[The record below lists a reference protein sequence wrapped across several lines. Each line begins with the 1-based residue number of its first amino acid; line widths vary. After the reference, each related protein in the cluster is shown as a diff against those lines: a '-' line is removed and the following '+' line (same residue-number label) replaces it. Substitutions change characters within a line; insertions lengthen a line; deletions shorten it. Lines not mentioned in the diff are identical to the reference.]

1 MLPTGQRLE
10 NEWHAPFSTLSPA
23 VSILTP
29 STDTPQVLAEIGA
42 QLRQARMNR
51 GQSIAELSGRLN
63 MGQEQLQAL
72 ESANLAKLPEP
83 VFVIAQIR
91 RVASTLGV
99 DVEGS
104 IQELRRSEA
113 LRSPTAAEPG
123 TSTAPHQPRQPRSH
137 LPRLRPL
144 AAVVAVP
151 LLGWLGFSGWMH
163 WQRTLLQKQQTSA
176 VVPPAL
182 QGQNTRG
189 AAASAAATDQLTLNS
204 KASSW
209 LAVRDSKGTMLF
221 EGSFTGQKRFPIGRG
236 LEVLAGRPDLVL
248 ASLAGTTPEP
258 LGPIEAVRWRRFSPA
273 PAQRP

>member
-1 MLPTGQRLE
+1 M
-10 NEWHAPFSTLSPA
+10 STP
-23 VSILTP
+23 IP

-42 QLRQARMNR
+42 QLRQARINR
-51 GQSIAELSGRLN
+51 EQSIAELSGRLN

-91 RVASTLGV
+91 RVASTLGL

-113 LRSPTAAEPG
+113 LRSPAAAEPG
-123 TSTAPHQPRQPRSH
+123 PDAAPRQPRS
-137 LPRLRPL
+137 PRPWLKPL
-144 AAVVAVP
+144 AAVVVVP

-163 WQRTLLQKQQTSA
+163 GQRTHLLKQQPSA
-176 VVPPAL
+176 AAAPAAL
-182 QGQNTRG
+182 VGQSSRG
-189 AAASAAATDQLTLNS
+189 AAAMAPAADQLMLNS
-204 KASSW
+204 TASSW

-221 EGSFTGQKRFPIGRG
+221 EGNFTGQKRFPIGRG

>member
-1 MLPTGQRLE
+1 V
-10 NEWHAPFSTLSPA
+10 STP
-23 VSILTP
+23 TP

-113 LRSPTAAEPG
+113 LRSPAAAEPG
-123 TSTAPHQPRQPRSH
+123 PGAAKRAGSGPGTAPRQPRSRRPW
-137 LPRLRPL
+137 LKPL

-163 WQRTLLQKQQTSA
+163 WQRTHLQKQQTSA
-176 VVPPAL
+176 AAPAAL
-182 QGQNTRG
+182 QGQSTRG
-189 AAASAAATDQLTLNS
+189 AATPASAADQLTLSS

-221 EGSFTGQKRFPIGRG
+221 EGNFTGQKRFPIGRG